1 MIKTPSPQIN
11 AVIFDIGNVLV
22 RWDPRLAY
30 APLFQGREED
40 LDYFLNEVCSLD
52 WHTRH
57 DQGMSFRDN
66 IRNRQQEFPEYADM
80 IARFETEWDN
90 MFDGVI
96 EGTVDL
102 LYQLRDRHYPLFGLT
117 NFAAGKYTD
126 FCRKYSFMSLFE
138 DVIVSGVEKVTKP
151 DPRIYRI
158 LLDRTAIAAERTLF
172 IDDRQENLRAAEKFG
187 LQTHLFIDAETL
199 AQDMADRGILPGPDN

>member
-1 MIKTPSPQIN
+1 MNSPCPQIN

-30 APLFQGREED
+30 APLFGGREDE

-57 DQGMSFRDN
+57 DQGMAFSDN
-66 IRNRQQEFPEYADM
+66 IRIRQQEFPEYADM
-80 IARFETEWDN
+80 IARFESEWDN

-102 LYQLRDRHYPLFGLT
+102 LHQLRDRNYPLFGLT

-126 FCRKYSFMSLFE
+126 FCRKYHFMSLFQ

-158 LLDRTAIAAERTLF
+158 LLDRTAVTAEQTLF
-172 IDDRQENLRAAEKFG
+172 IDDRQENLLAAEKFG
-187 LQTHLFIDAETL
+187 LQTHLFTDAAKLKSDLTR
-199 AQDMADRGILPGPDN
+199 RGMLPG